1 MNNLVQLAVFAA
13 LVTATAPAGAAQ
25 SAPRLESDRGSYE
38 IVGVGTN
45 GLQPDIYLSRSP
57 SGWEMQIQFLADS
70 PPPPRTWLKPTNIV
84 GSEVALSL
92 TNGTPIPTRS
102 PDALAAYHLPVQTKV
117 QEVLRGVPRS
127 RRAMQWLPQGPSG
140 TMATGTSFGLLQT
153 FDVPPDKDL
162 LLSISPLLY
171 KVGTNELSAQ
181 LVRFPIIRLKLT
193 SDGEVLLPR

>member
-70 PPPPRTWLKPTNIV
+70 PLPPRTWLKPTNIV

-117 QEVLRGVPRS
+117 QEVLRGVPR
-127 RRAMQWLPQGPSG
+127 PTPN
-140 TMATGTSFGLLQT
+140 
-153 FDVPPDKDL
+153 PPDFAVEFTHDRPKACGA
-162 LLSISPLLY
+162 SPNPFLLY
-171 KVGTNELSAQ
+171 SGSQNRCREARCRSRCRQ
-181 LVRFPIIRLKLT
+181 
-193 SDGEVLLPR
+193 